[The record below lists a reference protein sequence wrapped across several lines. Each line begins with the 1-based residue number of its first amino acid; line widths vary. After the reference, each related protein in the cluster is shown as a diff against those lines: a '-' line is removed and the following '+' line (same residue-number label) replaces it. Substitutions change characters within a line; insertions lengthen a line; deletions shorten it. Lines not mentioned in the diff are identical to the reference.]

1 MNKAIKVILTCVII
15 LILIISSFFLGEYRI
30 IKSYGN
36 SQTKLDEYI
45 SETNTKMNA
54 IQQQN
59 EKLLKLN
66 NEQERINTELRQENE
81 LMKSDLNNIK
91 SSTNSAKEKLY
102 EVEKS
107 TTDSTSIIT
116 QLKENQKIFREY
128 FENISDIINQFLN

>member
-1 MNKAIKVILTCVII
+1 MNKTIKVILTCAII
-15 LILIISSFFLGEYRI
+15 LILVISSFFLGEYRI
-30 IKSYGN
+30 IKSYEN

-45 SETNTKMNA
+45 SETNNKMNA

-59 EKLLKLN
+59 EELLKLN

-107 TTDSTSIIT
+107 TNDSTSIIT

-128 FENISDIINQFLN
+128 FENISDIIKE

>member
-66 NEQERINTELRQENE
+66 NEQERINTEIRQENE

-128 FENISDIINQFLN
+128 FENISDIIKE

>member
-1 MNKAIKVILTCVII
+1 MNKTIKVILTCAII
-15 LILIISSFFLGEYRI
+15 LVLVISSFFLGEYRI
-30 IKSYGN
+30 IKSYEN
-36 SQTKLDEYI
+36 SQTKLDKYI
-45 SETNTKMNA
+45 SETNNKMNA

-59 EKLLKLN
+59 EELLKLN

-91 SSTNSAKEKLY
+91 SSTNSTKEKLY

-107 TTDSTSIIT
+107 TTESTSIIT

-128 FENISDIINQFLN
+128 FENISDIIKE

>member
-1 MNKAIKVILTCVII
+1 MNKTIKVILTCAII
-15 LILIISSFFLGEYRI
+15 LILVISSFFLGEYRI
-30 IKSYGN
+30 IKSYEN

-45 SETNTKMNA
+45 SETNSKMNA

-59 EKLLKLN
+59 EELLKLN

-91 SSTNSAKEKLY
+91 SSTNSTKEKLY
-102 EVEKS
+102 EIEKS
-107 TTDSTSIIT
+107 TTESTSIIT

-128 FENISDIINQFLN
+128 FENISDIIKE

>member
-128 FENISDIINQFLN
+128 FENISDIIKE